1 MLADGMWYIV
11 FAAVIFFLR
20 YPRIPVCSLCS
31 KRFCGTVHLIGERKA
46 VTNGD
51 AKVQQDMKL
60 VNQRLIL
67 VWQQVI

>member
-1 MLADGMWYIV
+1 M
-11 FAAVIFFLR
+11 R
-20 YPRIPVCSLCS
+20 YPRIPVCSLYS

-60 VNQRLIL
+60 VNGRLIL